1 MAKQIM
7 TGIILSADVKSLKKG
22 VSVAKQALSVF
33 GKALKGAGKGAEGM
47 GASYKSGVETIFA
60 SVEIFKSIQ
69 GLITDVFGAF
79 VGASMELRKENDKQ
93 KQDIKGL
100 QNSFKELQAMLGD
113 FVLPLILGVAD
124 AVKPVIK
131 SFKTW
136 LTVNKQLVGGKL
148 VEYLTMIA
156 STLTTG
162 IATAVIMVMKIWAGW
177 STLIDSTQAMFQGFF
192 AMTLDGLAFMREGV
206 ARFYEA
212 IGADGIAEQLKSG
225 AKEFREY
232 AKGFQDASDENIAE
246 AARTIQELEK
256 LEKQVKKVET
266 AIQFGIGQ
274 AGTSAMK
281 RFKQNVKKRAANWE
295 ELEAKK
301 KALEEKAK
309 KEKEARDKL
318 MDDADKKAMARREA
332 AAQNA
337 ADKEKARIE
346 EQKALLK
353 TLGQSMLGNLETAL
367 TEIADGS
374 KKASVAFSDMGKT
387 IITELLKIAAQK
399 ALIALVDTLF
409 SGGMG
414 GFFGIAAGGL
424 GSGGSMPGIPSR
436 FAAGPPAGPASALS
450 ALPFHSGGYVKGF
463 ASGGGVDSVRA
474 LLTPGE
480 FVLPKGLVDS
490 IKLGKAPPK
499 AAYANG
505 GAVSA
510 GVSQGP
516 AAINVSMNTFAVPS
530 KGEFRRWYKSSVSPN
545 TKKMGKRGQL

>member
-1 MAKQIM
+1 MAKEIT
-7 TGIILSADVKSLKKG
+7 TGIIITADAKPLKKG
-22 VSVAKQALSVF
+22 VQGAKKVLT
-33 GKALKGAGKGAEGM
+33 GLRKGLENAGKGAENM
-47 GASYKSGVETIFA
+47 GASYRAGIDV
-60 SVEIFKSIQ
+60 IFKSVEVFKSVQ

-79 VGASMELRKENDKQ
+79 VTASMDLRKENDRQ
-93 KQDIKGL
+93 KKDIKAL
-100 QNSFKELQAMLGD
+100 QNSFKELQALIGD

-136 LTVNKQLVGGKL
+136 LKVNKQLVGGQL
-148 VEYLTMIA
+148 VKYLTDVSMILVKGVAA
-156 STLTTG
+156 SVITVSKVWNGWKML
-162 IATAVIMVMKIWAGW
+162 ISSSKAVL
-177 STLIDSTQAMFQGFF
+177 SGFF
-192 AMTLDGLAFMREGV
+192 AMTVDGFASVVSAAET
-206 ARFYEA
+206 FYRA
-212 IGADGIAEQLKSG
+212 IGDTTTANVLKENVKALEAYSDELQDSSDLAIAET
-225 AKEFREY
+225 
-232 AKGFQDASDENIAE
+232 
-246 AARTIQELEK
+246 ARTAQEMEN
-256 LEKQVKKVET
+256 LEKQVKKVQA
-266 AIQFGIGQ
+266 AIESGIGK
-274 AGTSAMK
+274 AGTAAMK
-281 RFKQNVKKRAANWE
+281 RFKQDVKKRAANWE

-309 KEKEARDKL
+309 KEKETRDKL
-318 MDDADKKAMARREA
+318 MDAADAKALARREA
-332 AAQNA
+332 AAQKA
-337 ADKEKARIE
+337 ADAEKARIE

-367 TEIADGS
+367 TEIAEGS

-436 FAAGPPAGPASALS
+436 FAAGPPVGPASALS

-490 IKLGKAPPK
+490 IRLGKAPPK
-499 AAYANG
+499 ATYANG
-505 GAVSA
+505 GMVADSA
-510 GVSQGP
+510 SLGP
-516 AAINVSMNTFAVPS
+516 SSINVSMNTFAVPS
-530 KGEFRRWYKSSVSPN
+530 KGEFRRWYKSSVAPN
-545 TKKMGKRGQL
+545 TRKMGRRGQL

>member
-1 MAKQIM
+1 MAKEIT
-7 TGIILSADVKSLKKG
+7 TGIIITADAKPLKKG
-22 VSVAKQALSVF
+22 VQGAKKVLT
-33 GKALKGAGKGAEGM
+33 GLRKGLENAGKGAENM
-47 GASYKSGVETIFA
+47 GASYRAGIDV
-60 SVEIFKSIQ
+60 IFKSVEVFKSVQ

-79 VGASMELRKENDKQ
+79 VTASMDLRKENDRQ
-93 KQDIKGL
+93 KKDIKAL
-100 QNSFKELQAMLGD
+100 QNSFKELQALIGD

-124 AVKPVIK
+124 ATKPVIK

-136 LTVNKQLVGGKL
+136 LKVNKQLVGGQL
-148 VEYLTMIA
+148 VKYLTDVSMILVKGVAA
-156 STLTTG
+156 SVITVSKVWNGWKML
-162 IATAVIMVMKIWAGW
+162 ISSSKAVL
-177 STLIDSTQAMFQGFF
+177 SGFF
-192 AMTLDGLAFMREGV
+192 AMTVDGFASVVSAAET
-206 ARFYEA
+206 FYRA
-212 IGADGIAEQLKSG
+212 IGDTTTANVLKENVKALEAYSDELQDSSDLAIAET
-225 AKEFREY
+225 AKTAQEM
-232 AKGFQDASDENIAE
+232 EN
-246 AARTIQELEK
+246 
-256 LEKQVKKVET
+256 LEKQVKKVQA
-266 AIQFGIGQ
+266 AIESGIGK
-274 AGTSAMK
+274 AGTAAMK

-309 KEKEARDKL
+309 KEKETRDKL
-318 MDDADKKAMARREA
+318 MDAADAKALARREA
-332 AAQNA
+332 AAQKA
-337 ADKEKARIE
+337 ADAEKARIE

-367 TEIADGS
+367 TEIAEGS

-436 FAAGPPAGPASALS
+436 FAAGPPVGPASALS

-490 IKLGKAPPK
+490 IRLGKAPPK
-499 AAYANG
+499 ATYANG
-505 GAVSA
+505 GMVADSA
-510 GVSQGP
+510 SLGP
-516 AAINVSMNTFAVPS
+516 SSINVSMNTFAVPS
-530 KGEFRRWYKSSVSPN
+530 KGEFRRWYKSSVAPN
-545 TKKMGKRGQL
+545 TRKMGRRGQL